1 MFRKILLSAALAL
14 ICLSVIAQSDT
25 LLFYKGSIK
34 TNNTGMYVLASWAVL
49 NLATG
54 AYGWKN
60 GSGGNKYFHQMNL
73 FWNTVNMSI
82 ATYALANNYLTDYH
96 LLTGE
101 QLYQK
106 HLTFEKLYLINAGLD
121 VVYMG
126 VGLGLRT
133 ISFKNEKRKDMLY
146 GYGNSIILQGGFLFA
161 FDAVM
166 YLIQHHARMEF
177 LREMNLG
184 LNLGMNTFGIYL
196 NL

>member
-1 MFRKILLSAALAL
+1 
-14 ICLSVIAQSDT
+14 
-25 LLFYKGSIK
+25 
-34 TNNTGMYVLASWAVL
+34 
-49 NLATG
+49 
-54 AYGWKN
+54 
-60 GSGGNKYFHQMNL
+60 
-73 FWNTVNMSI
+73 MSI